1 MKLLYALSAILFTL
15 VSSAQF
21 GPVQLAFE
29 SDTKYPFRVMA
40 GDVDGDGDLDA
51 ITYNSGTG
59 SSSTLNLRWSENLGG
74 GVFGETRVMFTGNIS
89 AAEAL

>member
-15 VSSAQF
+15 GSSAQF
-21 GPVQLAFE
+21 GPIQLAFE
-29 SDTKYPFRVMA
+29 SETKFPFRVMA

-59 SSSTLNLRWSENLGG
+59 SSNTNTLRWSG
-74 GVFGETRVMFTGNIS
+74 RP
-89 AAEAL
+89 A